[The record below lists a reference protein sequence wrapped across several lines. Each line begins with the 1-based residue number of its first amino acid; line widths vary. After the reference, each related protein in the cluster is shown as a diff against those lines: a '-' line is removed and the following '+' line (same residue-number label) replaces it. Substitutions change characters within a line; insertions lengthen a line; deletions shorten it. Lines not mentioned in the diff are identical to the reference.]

1 MQLWGVAP
9 LRCGSGTNDGSASR
23 PPVQCGDWIHEGG
36 TALMHV
42 VTDKLK
48 RAGHSVCIEES
59 LLNAHRTLEEYT
71 ALRRHTSQSTK
82 SERESERESGSE
94 REGTG
99 AHPPADMHAGG
110 QSAAAAGEELEQ
122 KELEQKMFPVYGVQV
137 LGAFRDGSGRYSGY
151 LLYWEKSTNTDAA
164 GSAAGE
170 RG

>member
-9 LRCGSGTNDGSASR
+9 LKCGSATNDGSASR
-23 PPVQCGDWIHEGG
+23 PPVQSGDWIHEGG

-82 SERESERESGSE
+82 SERESERESESE
-94 REGTG
+94 REGRG
-99 AHPPADMHAGG
+99 AHAPAGMQAGG
-110 QSAAAAGEELEQ
+110 QSAAVAGEELE
-122 KELEQKMFPVYGVQV
+122 LEQKTFPVYGVQV
-137 LGAFRDGSGRYSGY
+137 LGAFRDGSGRYSVY
-151 LLYWEKSTNTDAA
+151 LLYWYKSTNSDAA